1 MGEGRGGLRTAG
13 RKSADAEIAAPLPAN
28 ERERLAALARYRILD
43 TPAEQA
49 YDDFT
54 QLAAQ
59 ICDVPIALI
68 SLIDKDRQW
77 FKSWLGL
84 DSPETPREQAFF
96 AHAIIDNQMLIVPD
110 ARADARFA
118 ANPLV
123 TGSPNIRFYAGSPLV
138 TDEGYGLGVLCVIDR
153 QPRDLTAAQQASLQA
168 LSRQLMTQLEL
179 RRAMGLLIEAE
190 RAKKILWHHGVAG
203 GNARASKGA
212 GWPVGWKRC
221 AFWPSANR
229 RATASSLR

>member
-123 TGSPNIRFYAGSPLV
+123 T
-138 TDEGYGLGVLCVIDR
+138 DEGYGLGVLCVIDR